1 MAAPLRGLRQ
11 GEEEREEIME
21 DPIFVY
27 TISDIGGLIFIGL
40 MVVVTI
46 IFFGA
51 EKVKKLLKK

>member
-1 MAAPLRGLRQ
+1 MQGVHE
-11 GEEEREEIME
+11 GEEERKEIME